1 MFQNVPEGKNWL
13 KNYVISQAWYSSY
26 TKQKFQTLFKSCSSI
41 SEGKIRLKIQVIYLD
56 CGNFQ
61 TKEKFQSFFSSCS
74 KILRKQKWAW
84 KLSNIPRL
92 M

>member
-41 SEGKIRLKIQVIYLD
+41 FEGKIRLKIQVIYLD

-74 KILRKQKWAW
+74 EISQEKKMDLKIK
-84 KLSNIPRL
+84 
-92 M
+92 